1 MKCTRCDHDDF
12 ADLGRECAW
21 PVGGALRVGWLCWPC
36 SRKWLA
42 TDFGGAE
49 QQPVNVDG
57 EWTTLA
63 IERQR
68 AAKNAA

>member
-1 MKCTRCDHDDF
+1 MKCVRCGHDDF

-21 PVGGALRVGWLCWPC
+21 PVGGTLRVGWLCWPC
-36 SRKWLA
+36 ARLWVA

>member
-1 MKCTRCDHDDF
+1 MKCARCGYDDY

-36 SRKWLA
+36 ARLWVA

-63 IERQR
+63 IERATSKEQV
-68 AAKNAA
+68 A